1 MLREVFPT
9 ERHLVS
15 LQRFVFFAVASN
27 IFACLCTMKDLEG
40 RERLE
45 KFLGDCA
52 LLGPV
57 RFVCITD
64 GAILEAVGSFDNLR
78 YSDLPK
84 GR

>member
-1 MLREVFPT
+1 MVIRWVAIV
-9 ERHLVS
+9 VS
-15 LQRFVFFAVASN
+15 RVPPMQ
-27 IFACLCTMKDLEG
+27 DLTG

-45 KFLGDCA
+45 KFIDDCG

-57 RFVCITD
+57 RFVCMTD
-64 GAILEAVGSFDNLR
+64 GAILEAVGSFDNIR

>member
-1 MLREVFPT
+1 MVVFSQPERGVRVYFTQQSDRCSCLRKT
-9 ERHLVS
+9 
-15 LQRFVFFAVASN
+15 LQ
-27 IFACLCTMKDLEG
+27 DLQG
-40 RERLE
+40 RGRLE
-45 KFLGDCA
+45 KFLADCA

-57 RFVCITD
+57 RFVCMTD

>member
-1 MLREVFPT
+1 MQDLRG
-9 ERHLVS
+9 
-15 LQRFVFFAVASN
+15 
-27 IFACLCTMKDLEG
+27 K
-40 RERLE
+40 ERLE

-57 RFVCITD
+57 RFVCMTD

-78 YSDLPK
+78 YSDNSK

>member
-1 MLREVFPT
+1 MMPIFG
-9 ERHLVS
+9 VS
-15 LQRFVFFAVASN
+15 ALPRFALQ
-27 IFACLCTMKDLEG
+27 DLQG

-45 KFLGDCA
+45 KFIGDCV

-57 RFVCITD
+57 RFVCMTD

-78 YSDLPK
+78 YSDLAK

>member
-1 MLREVFPT
+1 M
-9 ERHLVS
+9 
-15 LQRFVFFAVASN
+15 Q
-27 IFACLCTMKDLEG
+27 DLKG
-40 RERLE
+40 KERLE

-57 RFVCITD
+57 RFVCMTD

-78 YSDLPK
+78 YSDNPK

>member
-1 MLREVFPT
+1 M
-9 ERHLVS
+9 
-15 LQRFVFFAVASN
+15 Q
-27 IFACLCTMKDLEG
+27 DLPG
-40 RERLE
+40 KERLE
-45 KFLGDCA
+45 KFIDDCG

-57 RFVCITD
+57 RFVCMTD